1 MRSKFCD
8 IHFLLIICIFT
19 FVGGPRPV
27 SGQSPPTPLTLS
39 EAIHTALTNNPGVK
53 AAQYDVEASES
64 QIRQAESGYF
74 PQIYFS
80 EAFNRTTNPMW
91 TFGTKL
97 NQSAITLQDFN
108 PVKLNNPDAISNFAT
123 DFYVDWSIYEGG
135 KTRLSVNQ
143 ARETHEGMALNL
155 QRTRQNIVAKT
166 ATAYIGLLLAHK
178 NVSVVRQAL
187 ETAQAHLKMVR
198 SRYESGFVVKS
209 DLLRAQ
215 VRIAELDQKLL
226 QAESRVEVAQA
237 HLNAIMGMSDEAT
250 PKLITPFE
258 EGEPLKGSLED
269 WIQTAMTNRPDFRH
283 LVLQE
288 SIARD
293 EIAKSKAGHFPSLN
307 LVGNY
312 QINSENFS
320 ETADNYTLGA
330 VLKLNLYSGHRIS
343 AKTVEARAFLQKI
356 KSVQKNMELGI
367 RVQTKQAFLL
377 AQSEWKQIQVTQTTV
392 EHAQEG
398 LRIVSNRYKNGL
410 LTIVSL
416 MDADVSHHQAQTRHF
431 QSLHDYRV
439 AKINLELAAGTI
451 DSDFQ

>member
-1 MRSKFCD
+1 MRSKFYD

-19 FVGGPRPV
+19 FMGEPRPV
-27 SGQSPPTPLTLS
+27 LGQTPQMPLTLS
-39 EAIHTALTNNPGVK
+39 EAIHTALANNPSVK

-74 PQIYFS
+74 PQIYLS

-91 TFGTKL
+91 AFGAKL
-97 NQSAITLQDFN
+97 NQSAITLQDFD
-108 PVKLNNPDAISNFAT
+108 PVKLNDPDAINNFAT

-135 KTRLSVNQ
+135 KTRLSVSQ

-166 ATAYIGLLLAHK
+166 ATVYIGLLLAHK

-187 ETAQAHLKMVR
+187 ETAQAHLKIVH

-215 VRIAELDQKLL
+215 VRIAELEQELL
-226 QAESRVEVAQA
+226 EAEIRVEMALA
-237 HLNAIMGMSDEAT
+237 NLNAVMGVPDET
-250 PKLITPFE
+250 TLNPVTPFE
-258 EGEPLKGSLED
+258 KCLPLQGSLGE
-269 WIQTAMTNRPDFRH
+269 WIQTALTNRPDFQL

-293 EIAKSKAGHFPSLN
+293 EVTKSKTGHFPSLN

-320 ETADNYTLGA
+320 ETADNYALGA

-343 AKTVEARAFLQKI
+343 AKTAEAKASLQKI
-356 KSVQKNMELGI
+356 KSMQKNMELDI

-377 AQSEWKQIQVTQTTV
+377 AQSNWKQIQVTQTTV

-416 MDADVSHHQAQTRHF
+416 MDADVSLHRAQTRHF

-439 AKINLELAAGTI
+439 AKINLELAAGII
-451 DSDFQ
+451 DKDFQ

>member
-1 MRSKFCD
+1 M
-8 IHFLLIICIFT
+8 
-19 FVGGPRPV
+19 GGPRPV
-27 SGQSPPTPLTLS
+27 LAQTSPMPLTLS
-39 EAIHTALTNNPGVK
+39 EAIHTALANNPSVK

-108 PVKLNNPDAISNFAT
+108 PVKLNNPDAINNFTT

-143 ARETHEGMALNL
+143 ARETHEGMVLNL

-166 ATAYIGLLLAHK
+166 ATAYIGLLLARK

-215 VRIAELDQKLL
+215 VRIAELEQELL

-237 HLNAIMGMSDEAT
+237 NLNAVIGIPDETT
-250 PKLITPFE
+250 PKPVTPFE
-258 EGEPLKGSLED
+258 KCEPLQGSLEE
-269 WIQTAMTNRPDFRH
+269 WIQAALTTRPDLQL

-293 EIAKSKAGHFPSLN
+293 EVAKSKAAHFPSLN

-320 ETADNYTLGA
+320 ETTDNYALGA

-343 AKTVEARAFLQKI
+343 AKTVGAKAFLQKI
-356 KSVQKNMELGI
+356 ISLQKNMELGI

-377 AQSEWKQIQVTQTTV
+377 AQSNWKQIQVTQTTV
-392 EHAQEG
+392 EYAQEG

-416 MDADVSHHQAQTRHF
+416 MDADVSLHQAQTRHF

-451 DSDFQ
+451 DTNFQ